1 MCLEVTNEN
10 GAETKGASHQ
20 GLNGSC
26 ISSVPRRMFSE
37 FSEECSQKIVLYTDK
52 FQ

>member
-10 GAETKGASHQ
+10 GAETKGASRQ

-37 FSEECSQKIVLYTDK
+37 ECSQKIVLYTDK